1 MEQDLNAGAMTSATT
16 TVTSMPQLNQLQQ
29 HFDAQRQAAHQLI
42 EQQNN
47 LLSSIINNT
56 ALSEN
61 TVAQPSA
68 IQADTVV
75 SVAAEIIA
83 PVKQGNVISLF
94 DYVDQ
99 QQIDQQQVNQKQS
112 TSSVNSKADEDQ
124 SFNVFN
130 ENDGEALAKWGGNV
144 ETLLST
150 YGADDALAINRKQ
163 MAATIF
169 LNAKLN
175 GLFYFK
181 NQFDVL
187 FAVCYVGADENYLTT
202 LTELKAY
209 AKQNDLLI
217 NLMAH
222 ENRVEDLKASDFST
236 TPMGIWQRIEPVA
249 DFTLAGSKM
258 RRLRYLVSKYV
269 KMGDCKTVE
278 YHVGENAETDN
289 MICTVIDQWCE
300 LKETEP
306 TYIPEVKERIV
317 KGDFNEDHRFF
328 LTYRDSQLD
337 NVMVFSR
344 DNMNDG
350 YLMDLEF
357 YAKGL
362 PLGST
367 EFALSEIIKCFT
379 EEGRKVASLGLTM
392 GTGLYNHDNASED
405 VANLFESLRKADY
418 LNGDA
423 NAQYKNKYRPITT
436 AMYLARPNGCGKKKL
451 NDLMMLLGAG

>member
-1 MEQDLNAGAMTSATT
+1 MEQDLNAGATT
-16 TVTSMPQLNQLQQ
+16 FVTTMPQLNQLQQ
-29 HFDAQRQAAHQLI
+29 HFDAQRQAAYQLI

-47 LLSSIINNT
+47 LLSSLINNT
-56 ALSEN
+56 ALSGN
-61 TVAQPSA
+61 VVVQLSA
-68 IQADTVV
+68 VQTGTAA
-75 SVAAEIIA
+75 SVAAAVIIA

-99 QQIDQQQVNQKQS
+99 RQDDQKQS
-112 TSSVNSKADEDQ
+112 DSSVDSKAVEDQ

-130 ENDGEALAKWGGNV
+130 ENDSEALAKWGDNV

-222 ENRVEDLKASDFST
+222 ENRVEDLKASGFST

-258 RRLRYLVSKYV
+258 RRLRYLVSKYI

-278 YHVGENAETDN
+278 YHVGESSETDN

-436 AMYLARPNGCGKKKL
+436 AMYLARPNDCGKKKL
-451 NDLMMLLGAG
+451 NDLMMLLGTG

>member
-1 MEQDLNAGAMTSATT
+1 MAQDLNSGVMTAAA
-16 TVTSMPQLNQLQQ
+16 QLNHLQQ
-29 HFDAQRQAAHQLI
+29 HFDAQRRAAYQLI

-47 LLSSIINNT
+47 LLSSVINNT

-61 TVAQPSA
+61 
-68 IQADTVV
+68 VV
-75 SVAAEIIA
+75 TQSSGEQVVTTISVAAV
-83 PVKQGNVISLF
+83 PLKQGNVISLF
-94 DYVDQ
+94 DYVGQ
-99 QQIDQQQVNQKQS
+99 QQATQQQSASNVE
-112 TSSVNSKADEDQ
+112 SKAGGGQ
-124 SFNVFN
+124 NFNVFN
-130 ENDGEALAKWGGNV
+130 ENDSEALAKWGDDV
-144 ETLLST
+144 EALLSA
-150 YGADDALAINRKQ
+150 YGADDVLAINRKQ

-169 LNAKLN
+169 LNTELN

-187 FAVCYVGADENYLTT
+187 FAVCYVGANENYLAT

-222 ENRVEDLKASDFST
+222 ENRVEDLKSSGFST
-236 TPMGIWQRIEPVA
+236 TPMGIWQRIEPVSE
-249 DFTLAGSKM
+249 FTLAGSSM
-258 RRLRYLVSKYV
+258 RRLRYLVNKYT
-269 KMGDCKTVE
+269 KLGDCKTVE
-278 YHVGENAETDN
+278 YHVGESSETDN

-306 TYIPEVKERIV
+306 TYIPEVKERIL
-317 KGDFNEDHRFF
+317 KGDFNKDHRFF
-328 LTYRDSQLD
+328 LTYRDSHLD
-337 NVMVFSR
+337 NIMVFSR

-357 YAKGL
+357 YAQGL

-367 EFALSEIIKCFT
+367 EFALSEIIKCFN

-392 GTGLYNHDNASED
+392 GTGLHEHDNESED
-405 VANLFESLRKADY
+405 VATLFASLRKAEY

-436 AMYLARPNGCGKKKL
+436 TMYLARPNGCGKKKL
-451 NDLMMLLGAG
+451 NDLMMLLGTG

>member
-1 MEQDLNAGAMTSATT
+1 MEQDLNADATT
-16 TVTSMPQLNQLQQ
+16 FVTTMPQLNQLQQ
-29 HFDAQRQAAHQLI
+29 HFDAQRQAAYQLI

-47 LLSSIINNT
+47 LLFSLINNT
-56 ALSEN
+56 ALSGN
-61 TVAQPSA
+61 VVVPSSAVQTDTVASTATVSA
-68 IQADTVV
+68 VT
-75 SVAAEIIA
+75 A

-94 DYVDQ
+94 DY
-99 QQIDQQQVNQKQS
+99 IDQQQTNKQPS
-112 TSSVNSKADEDQ
+112 NSNVDSKAVEDQ

-130 ENDGEALAKWGGNV
+130 ENDSEALAKWGDNV

-169 LNAKLN
+169 LNADLN
-175 GLFYFK
+175 ALFYFK

-222 ENRVEDLKASDFST
+222 ENRVDDLKESGFST

-258 RRLRYLVSKYV
+258 RRLRYLVSKYI

-278 YHVGENAETDN
+278 YHVGESSETDN

-357 YAKGL
+357 YAQGL

-392 GTGLYNHDNASED
+392 GTGLYKHDNESDD

>member
-1 MEQDLNAGAMTSATT
+1 MEQDLNSGVT
-16 TVTSMPQLNQLQQ
+16 TSMPQLNQLQQ
-29 HFDAQRQAAHQLI
+29 HFDAQRQAAYQLI

-47 LLSSIINNT
+47 LLLSLINNT
-56 ALSEN
+56 ALSGN
-61 TVAQPSA
+61 VVVQSSAVQTGTAALVATVP
-68 IQADTVV
+68 
-75 SVAAEIIA
+75 A

-94 DYVDQ
+94 DYADQ
-99 QQIDQQQVNQKQS
+99 RQDDQKQVNQKQ
-112 TSSVNSKADEDQ
+112 TDSSVDSKAVEDQ
-124 SFNVFN
+124 SFHVFN
-130 ENDGEALAKWGGNV
+130 ENDSEALAKWGDNV
-144 ETLLST
+144 EALLST

-187 FAVCYVGADENYLTT
+187 FAVCYVGADENYLAT

-209 AKQNDLLI
+209 AKENDLLI

-258 RRLRYLVSKYV
+258 RRLRYLVSKYI

-278 YHVGENAETDN
+278 YHVGESSETDN

-436 AMYLARPNGCGKKKL
+436 TMYLARPNDCGKKKL
-451 NDLMMLLGAG
+451 NDLMMLLGTG

>member
-1 MEQDLNAGAMTSATT
+1 MEQDLNAGVTRPGTTASA
-16 TVTSMPQLNQLQQ
+16 QLNQLQQ
-29 HFDAQRQAAHQLI
+29 HFDAQRQAAYQLI

-47 LLSSIINNT
+47 LLSSLINNT

-61 TVAQPSA
+61 VVVQSSA
-68 IQADTVV
+68 VQADTVA
-75 SVAAEIIA
+75 SVATVPAVTV

-99 QQIDQQQVNQKQS
+99 HQADQQQSDSGVE
-112 TSSVNSKADEDQ
+112 SKADEGQ

-130 ENDGEALAKWGGNV
+130 ENDSEALSKWGDNV
-144 ETLLST
+144 ATLLST

-169 LNAKLN
+169 LNADLN
-175 GLFYFK
+175 ALFYFK

-187 FAVCYVGADENYLTT
+187 FAVCYVGADENYLAT
-202 LTELKAY
+202 LAELKAY

-222 ENRVEDLKASDFST
+222 ENRVEDLKTSDFST
-236 TPMGIWQRIEPVA
+236 TPMGIWQRIEPVSE
-249 DFTLAGSKM
+249 FTLAGSKM

-269 KMGDCKTVE
+269 KLGDCKTVE
-278 YHVGENAETDN
+278 YHVGESSETDN

-306 TYIPEVKERIV
+306 TYIPEVKERIL

-328 LTYRDSQLD
+328 LTYRDSHLD

-357 YAKGL
+357 YAQGL

-392 GTGLYNHDNASED
+392 GTGLHEHDNESED
-405 VANLFESLRKADY
+405 VATLFASLRKAEY

-436 AMYLARPNGCGKKKL
+436 TMYLARPNGCGKKKL
-451 NDLMMLLGAG
+451 NDLMMLLGTG

>member
-1 MEQDLNAGAMTSATT
+1 MAQDLNSGVTT
-16 TVTSMPQLNQLQQ
+16 AVTQLNHLQQ
-29 HFDAQRQAAHQLI
+29 HFEAQRQAAYLLI

-47 LLSSIINNT
+47 LLSSLINNS

-61 TVAQPSA
+61 VVTQSPGAQVVTTIPVSA
-68 IQADTVV
+68 V
-75 SVAAEIIA
+75 
-83 PVKQGNVISLF
+83 PLKQGNVISLF

-99 QQIDQQQVNQKQS
+99 QQVAQQQSDSNVE
-112 TSSVNSKADEDQ
+112 SKAGGGQ
-124 SFNVFN
+124 NFNVFN
-130 ENDGEALAKWGGNV
+130 ESDEKALAKWGDDV
-144 ETLLST
+144 DALLST
-150 YGADDALAINRKQ
+150 YGADDVLAINRKQ

-169 LNAKLN
+169 LNAELN

-187 FAVCYVGADENYLTT
+187 FAVCYVGANENYLAT
-202 LTELKAY
+202 LAELKVY

-217 NLMAH
+217 NLMVH
-222 ENRVEDLKASDFST
+222 ENRVEDLKSSGFST
-236 TPMGIWQRIEPVA
+236 TPMGIWQRIEPVSE
-249 DFTLAGSKM
+249 FTLAGSSM
-258 RRLRYLVSKYV
+258 RRLRYLVNKYI
-269 KMGDCKTVE
+269 KLGDCKTVE
-278 YHVGENAETDN
+278 YHVGESSETDN
-289 MICTVIDQWCE
+289 MICTIIDQWCK

-306 TYIPEVKERIV
+306 TYIPEVKERIL
-317 KGDFNEDHRFF
+317 KGDFNKDHRFF
-328 LTYRDSQLD
+328 LTYRDSSLD

-357 YAKGL
+357 YAQGL

-367 EFALSEIIKCFT
+367 EFALSEIIKCFN

-392 GTGLYNHDNASED
+392 GTGLHKHDNESED
-405 VANLFESLRKADY
+405 VATLFASLRKAEY

-436 AMYLARPNGCGKKKL
+436 TMYLARPNGCGKKKL
-451 NDLMMLLGAG
+451 NDLMMLLGTG

>member
-1 MEQDLNAGAMTSATT
+1 MEQDLNAGATTSVTT
-16 TVTSMPQLNQLQQ
+16 MPQLNQLQQ
-29 HFDAQRQAAHQLI
+29 HFDAQRQAAYQLI

-47 LLSSIINNT
+47 LLSSLINNT
-56 ALSEN
+56 ALSGN
-61 TVAQPSA
+61 VVVQLSA
-68 IQADTVV
+68 VQTGTAA
-75 SVAAEIIA
+75 SVAAAVIIA

-99 QQIDQQQVNQKQS
+99 RQDDQKQS
-112 TSSVNSKADEDQ
+112 DSSVDSKAVEDQ

-130 ENDGEALAKWGGNV
+130 ENDSEALAKWGDNV

-169 LNAKLN
+169 LSAKLN

-187 FAVCYVGADENYLTT
+187 FAVCYVGADENYLAT

-209 AKQNDLLI
+209 AKENDLLI

-222 ENRVEDLKASDFST
+222 ENRVEDLKESGFST

-269 KMGDCKTVE
+269 KLGDCKTVE
-278 YHVGENAETDN
+278 YHVGENSETDN

-306 TYIPEVKERIV
+306 TYIPEVKERIL

-328 LTYRDSQLD
+328 LTYRDSHLD

-392 GTGLYNHDNASED
+392 GTGLHEHDNESED
-405 VANLFESLRKADY
+405 VATLFASLRKAEY

-436 AMYLARPNGCGKKKL
+436 TMYLARPNDCGKKKL
-451 NDLMMLLGAG
+451 NDLMMLLGTG

>member
-1 MEQDLNAGAMTSATT
+1 MSQIDNEVSSTNAMI
-16 TVTSMPQLNQLQQ
+16 QLNNLQQ
-29 HFDAQRQAAHQLI
+29 HLEAQRQSAYQLI
-42 EQQNN
+42 QQQND
-47 LLSSIINNT
+47 LLASC
-56 ALSEN
+56 LSGASVVSN
-61 TVAQPSA
+61 TVVGRIVSSPSVPN
-68 IQADTVV
+68 QLERDSRNLVD
-75 SVAAEIIA
+75 SNK
-83 PVKQGNVISLF
+83 PVKAGNVISLF
-94 DYVDQ
+94 EYA
-99 QQIDQQQVNQKQS
+99 N
-112 TSSVNSKADEDQ
+112 KAKDETEKSHPVSDTQ
-124 SFNVFN
+124 DFNVFN
-130 ENDGEALAKWGGNV
+130 ETDSDALDKWGDQVAN
-144 ETLLST
+144 LLSE

-169 LNAKLN
+169 LNTDLN

-187 FAVCYVGADENYLTT
+187 FAVCYVGADENYLAT

-209 AKQNDLLI
+209 ADKNNLLI

-222 ENRVEDLKASDFST
+222 ENRVEDLKASGFST
-236 TPMGIWQRIEPVA
+236 TPMGIWQRIEPVS
-249 DFTLAGSKM
+249 DFTLAGSSM
-258 RRLRYLVSKYV
+258 RRLRYLVNKYV
-269 KMGDCKTVE
+269 KLGDCKTVE
-278 YHVGENAETDN
+278 YQVGENTDTDN
-289 MICTVIDQWCE
+289 LICKVIDQWCE

-306 TYIPEVKERIV
+306 TYIPEVKSRILQ
-317 KGDFNEDHRFF
+317 GDFNKDHRFF
-328 LTYRDSQLD
+328 LTYRDEYLD

-392 GTGLYNHDNASED
+392 GTGLHNHDNESED
-405 VANLFESLRKADY
+405 VVVLFESLRKAEY

-436 AMYLARPNGCGKKKL
+436 TMYLARPTDCGKKKL

>member
-1 MEQDLNAGAMTSATT
+1 MEQNLNAGATTSVTT
-16 TVTSMPQLNQLQQ
+16 MPQLNQLQQ
-29 HFDAQRQAAHQLI
+29 HFDAQRQAAYQLI

-47 LLSSIINNT
+47 LLSSLINNT
-56 ALSEN
+56 PLSGN
-61 TVAQPSA
+61 VVVQSSA
-68 IQADTVV
+68 VQTGTAA
-75 SVAAEIIA
+75 SVATAPAPA

-99 QQIDQQQVNQKQS
+99 QQTDQQQVNQKQ
-112 TSSVNSKADEDQ
+112 TDSSVDSKAVEDQ
-124 SFNVFN
+124 SVNVFN
-130 ENDGEALAKWGGNV
+130 ENDSEALAKWGDNV

-187 FAVCYVGADENYLTT
+187 FAVCYVGADENYLAT

-209 AKQNDLLI
+209 AKGNDLLI

-222 ENRVEDLKASDFST
+222 ENRVEDLKASGFST

-258 RRLRYLVSKYV
+258 RRLRYLVGKYI

-278 YHVGENAETDN
+278 YHVGESSETDN
-289 MICTVIDQWCE
+289 MICAVIDQWCE

-436 AMYLARPNGCGKKKL
+436 AMYLARPNDCGKKKL
-451 NDLMMLLGAG
+451 NDLMMLLGTG

>member
-1 MEQDLNAGAMTSATT
+1 MTYDLNSGVTISVTTSVTAT
-16 TVTSMPQLNQLQQ
+16 MPQLNQLQQ
-29 HFDAQRQAAHQLI
+29 HFDAQRRAAYQLI

-47 LLSSIINNT
+47 LLSSLINNT
-56 ALSEN
+56 VPSGN
-61 TVAQPSA
+61 NIVAQSPMP
-68 IQADTVV
+68 QAVEAV
-75 SVAAEIIA
+75 SI
-83 PVKQGNVISLF
+83 KQGNVISLF
-94 DYVDQ
+94 DYADQQSADKQSVGQHSSGQSKDDQ
-99 QQIDQQQVNQKQS
+99 QQSD
-112 TSSVNSKADEDQ
+112 TSDGQ

-130 ENDGEALAKWGGNV
+130 ENDTDALAKWGDDV
-144 ETLLST
+144 VALLST

-169 LNAKLN
+169 LNADLN

-187 FAVCYVGADENYLTT
+187 FAVCYVGADENYLST

-222 ENRVEDLKASDFST
+222 ENRVEDLKTSGFST
-236 TPMGIWQRIEPVA
+236 TPMGIWQRIEPVSE
-249 DFTLAGSKM
+249 FTLAGSKM

-269 KMGDCKTVE
+269 KLGDCKTIE
-278 YHVGENAETDN
+278 YHVGENTETDN

-306 TYIPEVKERIV
+306 TYIPEVKERIL
-317 KGDFNEDHRFF
+317 KADFNKDHRFF
-328 LTYRDSQLD
+328 LTYRDSHLD
-337 NVMVFSR
+337 NVMMFSR

-379 EEGRKVASLGLTM
+379 EEGRNVASLGLTM

-405 VANLFESLRKADY
+405 VANLFDSLRKADY

-436 AMYLARPNGCGKKKL
+436 TMYLARPNGCGKKKL

>member
-1 MEQDLNAGAMTSATT
+1 MEQDLNADATT
-16 TVTSMPQLNQLQQ
+16 FVTTMPQLNQLQQ
-29 HFDAQRQAAHQLI
+29 HFDAQRQAAYQLI

-47 LLSSIINNT
+47 LLFSLINNT
-56 ALSEN
+56 ALSGN
-61 TVAQPSA
+61 VVVPSSAVQTDTVASTATVSA
-68 IQADTVV
+68 VT
-75 SVAAEIIA
+75 A

-99 QQIDQQQVNQKQS
+99 QQTNKQPS
-112 TSSVNSKADEDQ
+112 NSNVDSKAVEDQ

-130 ENDGEALAKWGGNV
+130 ENDSEALAKWGDNV

-169 LNAKLN
+169 LNADLN
-175 GLFYFK
+175 ALFYFK

-222 ENRVEDLKASDFST
+222 ENRVDDLKESGFST

-258 RRLRYLVSKYV
+258 RRLRYLVSKYI

-278 YHVGENAETDN
+278 YHVGESSETDN

-357 YAKGL
+357 YAQGL

-392 GTGLYNHDNASED
+392 GTGLYKHDNESDD

>member
-1 MEQDLNAGAMTSATT
+1 MEQDLNADATT
-16 TVTSMPQLNQLQQ
+16 FVTTMPQLNQLQQ
-29 HFDAQRQAAHQLI
+29 HFDAQRQAAYQLI

-47 LLSSIINNT
+47 LLFSLINNT
-56 ALSEN
+56 ALSGN
-61 TVAQPSA
+61 VVVPSSAVQTDTVA
-68 IQADTVV
+68 
-75 SVAAEIIA
+75 SVATVSAVTA

-99 QQIDQQQVNQKQS
+99 QQTNKQPS
-112 TSSVNSKADEDQ
+112 NSNVDSKAVEDQ

-130 ENDGEALAKWGGNV
+130 ENDSEALAKWGDNV

-169 LNAKLN
+169 LNADLN
-175 GLFYFK
+175 ALFYFK

-222 ENRVEDLKASDFST
+222 ENRVDDLKESGFST

-258 RRLRYLVSKYV
+258 RRLRYLVSKYI

-278 YHVGENAETDN
+278 YHVGESSETDN

-357 YAKGL
+357 YAQGL

-392 GTGLYNHDNASED
+392 GTGLYKHDNESDD